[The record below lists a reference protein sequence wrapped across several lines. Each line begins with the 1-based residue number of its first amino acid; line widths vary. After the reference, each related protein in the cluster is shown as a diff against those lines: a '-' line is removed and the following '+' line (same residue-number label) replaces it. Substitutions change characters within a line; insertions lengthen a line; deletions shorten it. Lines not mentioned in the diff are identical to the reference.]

1 MGGVTPRGD
10 LGGVDG
16 VEDWRA
22 GSAPS
27 PPQPGGQPDPGG
39 LQKAS
44 QTLGVSRRPARAG
57 GLQERSLN
65 LRAKVLSVSSL
76 KFPALLCLFKF
87 CFQVCFFSFWF
98 PV

>member
-1 MGGVTPRGD
+1 MGGVTPWGD

-27 PPQPGGQPDPGG
+27 PPQPGGQPDPG
-39 LQKAS
+39 
-44 QTLGVSRRPARAG
+44 VSRRV
-57 GLQERSLN
+57 SLN

>member
-44 QTLGVSRRPARAG
+44 QTLGVSRRPARPG
-57 GLQERSLN
+57 GSPEGQPEPGASR
-65 LRAKVLSVSSL
+65 REA
-76 KFPALLCLFKF
+76 
-87 CFQVCFFSFWF
+87 
-98 PV
+98 